1 MPKKLTYTAEEVK
14 TIFAMKE
21 KGYSYKEIAEKVH
34 RTTKAIAMFCQVYR
48 PLGLEKTL
56 EKAKKEKHISENLPD
71 LEEVLAQ
78 FPDNPPGFIQEEI
91 KEPVRPV
98 KAAPVATAEKPVEPV
113 KQKTIT
119 DFTSREM
126 LYELFGKRGY
136 FLEDGKLYCYIKQ
149 EVKLQDIIKNGQN
162 YSTSR

>member
-1 MPKKLTYTAEEVK
+1 
-14 TIFAMKE
+14 MKE
-21 KGYSYKEIAEKVH
+21 KGYSYKEIADKVH

-48 PLGLEKTL
+48 PLGLENTL
-56 EKAKKEKHISENLPD
+56 KKAKKDKSVPENLPD

-98 KAAPVATAEKPVEPV
+98 KAAPVATVEKPVESV
-113 KQKTIT
+113 KQKTIS
-119 DFTSREM
+119 DFASREM

-136 FLEDGKLYCYIKQ
+136 FIEDGKLYCYVKQ

-162 YSTSR
+162 YSTCR

>member
-1 MPKKLTYTAEEVK
+1 
-14 TIFAMKE
+14 MKE

-56 EKAKKEKHISENLPD
+56 EKAKKEKHIPENLPD

-78 FPDNPPGFIQEEI
+78 FSDNPPGFIQEEI

-98 KAAPVATAEKPVEPV
+98 KAAPVAIVEKSAEPV

>member
-1 MPKKLTYTAEEVK
+1 MPKKLTYTGEEVK

-21 KGYSYKEIAEKVH
+21 KGYSYKEIAEKLH

-48 PLGLEKTL
+48 PLGLENTL
-56 EKAKKEKHISENLPD
+56 KKAKKDNPVPENLPD

-91 KEPVRPV
+91 KEPVRPI
-98 KAAPVATAEKPVEPV
+98 KAAPVATVEKPVESV
-113 KQKTIT
+113 KKTIA
-119 DFTSREM
+119 DFASREM

-136 FLEDGKLYCYIKQ
+136 FIEDGKLYCYVKQ

>member
-1 MPKKLTYTAEEVK
+1 MPKKLTYTGEEVK

-34 RTTKAIAMFCQVYR
+34 RSTKAIAMFCQVYR
-48 PLGLEKTL
+48 PLGLERTL
-56 EKAKKEKHISENLPD
+56 EKAKKDKPVPESLPD

-78 FPDNPPGFIQEEI
+78 FPDNPPGFIQEEA
-91 KEPVRPV
+91 KEPAKAT
-98 KAAPVATAEKPVEPV
+98 KAAPVVTVEKPVEPV
-113 KQKTIT
+113 KQKTIA
-119 DFTSREM
+119 DFASREM

-136 FLEDGKLYCYIKQ
+136 FIEDGKLYCYVKQ

-162 YSTSR
+162 YSTCR

>member
-1 MPKKLTYTAEEVK
+1 MPKKLTYTAEDVK

-21 KGYSYKEIAEKVH
+21 KGYSYKEIADKVH

-48 PLGLEKTL
+48 PLGLENTL
-56 EKAKKEKHISENLPD
+56 KKAKKDKHVPENLPD

-78 FPDNPPGFIQEEI
+78 FPDNPPGFVEEET
-91 KEPVRPV
+91 KEPVNANNAV
-98 KAAPVATAEKPVEPV
+98 SAVTVEKPVEPS
-113 KQKTIT
+113 KQKTIS

-136 FLEDGKLYCYIKQ
+136 FLEDGKLYCYVKQ

-162 YSTSR
+162 NSYMR